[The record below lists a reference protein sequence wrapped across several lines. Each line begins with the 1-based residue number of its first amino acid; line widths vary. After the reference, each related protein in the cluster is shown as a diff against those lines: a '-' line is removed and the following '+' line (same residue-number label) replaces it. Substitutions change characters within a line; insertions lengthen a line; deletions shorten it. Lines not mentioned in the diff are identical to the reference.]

1 MISNIV
7 ISLFQFVILVL
18 TFPIRL
24 LDDVVLD
31 ANIVDA
37 FSDAGESYDIL
48 ATVFPIGTIIAV
60 TALLVTVE
68 LSILVWHSIN
78 WLIRK
83 IPTVN

>member
-1 MISNIV
+1 MITNV
-7 ISLFQFVILVL
+7 IIQLFQFVVLVL

-31 ANIVDA
+31 ANIVAA

-48 ATVFPIGTIIAV
+48 STVFPIATIVAV

-68 LSILVWHSIN
+68 LSILVWHAIN

>member
-1 MISNIV
+1 MITNIIITLLHTV
-7 ISLFQFVILVL
+7 VLVL

-31 ANIVDA
+31 ANIVAA
-37 FSDAGESYDIL
+37 FSDAGEAYDIL
-48 ATVFPIGTIIAV
+48 STVFPIGTIVAV

-68 LSILVWHSIN
+68 LAILVWHAVN

>member
-1 MISNIV
+1 MISNI
-7 ISLFQFVILVL
+7 ILALLFFVVSVL

-24 LDDVVLD
+24 LDDVELD
-31 ANIVDA
+31 ANIVAA

-48 ATVFPIGTIIAV
+48 STVFPIGTIVAV

-68 LSILVWHSIN
+68 LAILVWHATN

-83 IPTVN
+83 IPSVN

>member
-1 MISNIV
+1 MITNI
-7 ISLFQFVILVL
+7 IITLFRFVVFVL

-31 ANIVDA
+31 ANITAA
-37 FSDAGESYDIL
+37 FSDAGEAYDIL
-48 ATVFPIGTIIAV
+48 STVFPIGTIIAV

-68 LSILVWHSIN
+68 LAILVWHSVN
-78 WLIRK
+78 WIIRK

>member
-7 ISLFQFVILVL
+7 IQLFQFVVLVL

-31 ANIVDA
+31 PNIVAAFTDA
-37 FSDAGESYDIL
+37 SEAYDIL
-48 ATVFPIGTIIAV
+48 STVFPIPTIIAV

-68 LSILVWHSIN
+68 LAILVWHSVN

>member
-1 MISNIV
+1 MISNVV
-7 ISLFQFVILVL
+7 ITLFQFVILVL

-31 ANIVDA
+31 PNIVAA
-37 FSDAGESYDIL
+37 FSDAAESYDIL
-48 ATVFPIGTIIAV
+48 ATVFPIGTIVAV
-60 TALLVTVE
+60 TTLLVTVE
-68 LSILVWHSIN
+68 LAILVWHSIN